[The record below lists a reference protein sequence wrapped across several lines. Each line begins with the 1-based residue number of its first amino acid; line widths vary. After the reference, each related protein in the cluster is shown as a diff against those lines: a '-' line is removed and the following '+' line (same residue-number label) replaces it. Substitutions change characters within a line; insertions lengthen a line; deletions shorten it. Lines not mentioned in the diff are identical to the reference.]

1 MTGTDTEYL
10 LCAVPQRNNRK
21 GKSAMDFLCEHVVER
36 KKEGFYRFKK
46 TLILLA
52 WIIFPLL
59 FIAIC
64 FGIGSISPAL
74 SVFKF
79 SLFLIPLFVFLGLKI
94 APINMAYGDVSYE
107 YSLNSGTMDF
117 SKIYGLRFKKDWFS
131 IDLTKVERCAPVEEM
146 TQNEKVNGNYRRVYK
161 AVSSDKA
168 KNRYYA
174 IFRNDKDERCIAY
187 FEVIKKSLKMIKM
200 YHTATVMKEL
210 SE

>member
-1 MTGTDTEYL
+1 MTGTDKEYL

-21 GKSAMDFLCEHVVER
+21 GKSVMDFLCEHVVER

-59 FIAIC
+59 FIAVC

-117 SKIYGLRFKKDWFS
+117 SKIYGLRFK
-131 IDLTKVERCAPVEEM
+131 
-146 TQNEKVNGNYRRVYK
+146 
-161 AVSSDKA
+161 
-168 KNRYYA
+168 
-174 IFRNDKDERCIAY
+174 
-187 FEVIKKSLKMIKM
+187 
-200 YHTATVMKEL
+200 
-210 SE
+210 

>member
-1 MTGTDTEYL
+1 
-10 LCAVPQRNNRK
+10 
-21 GKSAMDFLCEHVVER
+21 MDFLCEHVVER
-36 KKEGFYRFKK
+36 KKEGFYRFRK

-52 WIIFPLL
+52 WIILPLI
-59 FIAIC
+59 FIAVC

-107 YSLNSGTMDF
+107 YSLSSGKMDF

-131 IDLTKVERCAPVEEM
+131 IDLTKVERCAPAEEM
-146 TQNEKVNGNYRRVYK
+146 TQNEKVGGNYRRVYD
-161 AVSSDKA
+161 ATSSCKA

-174 IFRNDKDERCIAY
+174 IFKNEKEERCLAY
-187 FEVIKKSLKMIKM
+187 FEVIEKSLKMIKV
-200 YHTATVMKEL
+200 YHPATVVKKL
-210 SE
+210 SA